1 MTSLIGYPLK
11 EALLELEDKNKIIN
25 IVKVLGN
32 NKKFNKLDR
41 PYVVKEAYQDNRVTL
56 YICYF

>member
-1 MTSLIGYPLK
+1 MASLIGYPLK
-11 EALLELEDKNKIIN
+11 EALIELEDQNKIIN
-25 IVKVLGN
+25 IVKILGS

-41 PYVVKEAYQDNRVTL
+41 PYVVKESYWDNRVTL